1 MLMKIE
7 NLTGVSSFR
16 NINLAK
22 PGQNRVQQ
30 FVFVLDNDEKPGIE
44 TKEFDTSTQGRLRIR
59 RQRIGVQENDG
70 LKHDSAIELDVRLG
84 EEFEVFADELDPAP
98 ASMGAIDP
106 HDIRFHFGFIAP
118 VDLRKEVLHNR
129 SFSRTRGSMK
139 NEMGDF
145 PGLIKRI

>member
-1 MLMKIE
+1 MFDRMLMKIE

-30 FVFVLDNDEKPGIE
+30 FVFVLDNDEKPRIE

-84 EEFEVFADELDPAP
+84 EELEVFADELDPAP

-106 HDIRFHFGFIAP
+106 HDI
-118 VDLRKEVLHNR
+118 
-129 SFSRTRGSMK
+129 
-139 NEMGDF
+139 
-145 PGLIKRI
+145 